1 MPTFIY
7 FTSSESKPMQGVQNV
22 FRSLGLAVVGTMH
35 PRMLWLSFRPFL
47 IVSILWGVVI
57 WLIWSPAL
65 DMLRVF
71 LTTSIFTSWIQ
82 TVLTWVGLDEA
93 RAWVAP
99 LFLVMLLIP
108 LIATSLLVYIA
119 FSTVPAIVTSV
130 MRQGNYSGIE
140 ALGKGGMIGSFF
152 YTIWSAFICLALIM
166 LTLPVWWVPPLV
178 AILPP
183 LLWGWLTMRLMSY
196 DVLLKHATAA
206 ERDMLLE
213 RYRWELLGMG
223 VVAGMLGAV
232 PTFFWATSA
241 LALVLFPFVSFVALW
256 VYSIIFVFAALWFA
270 HFLLG
275 ALKELR
281 ATEEAKTPKVE
292 HAVIDMEAS

>member
-7 FTSSESKPMQGVQNV
+7 STSRESKPMQGVQNV

-47 IVSILWGVVI
+47 IVSILWGIVI

-119 FSTVPAIVTSV
+119 FSTVPAIVNSV

-152 YTIWSAFICLALIM
+152 YTIWSAFICW
-166 LTLPVWWVPPLV
+166 P
-178 AILPP
+178 
-183 LLWGWLTMRLMSY
+183 
-196 DVLLKHATAA
+196 
-206 ERDMLLE
+206 
-213 RYRWELLGMG
+213 
-223 VVAGMLGAV
+223 
-232 PTFFWATSA
+232 
-241 LALVLFPFVSFVALW
+241 
-256 VYSIIFVFAALWFA
+256 
-270 HFLLG
+270 
-275 ALKELR
+275 
-281 ATEEAKTPKVE
+281 
-292 HAVIDMEAS
+292 